1 MTSPQSKRSLITGAN
16 GQDGAYLVEKL
27 IATGDEVH
35 GMCRTAEG
43 ARLLLAQFPR
53 VAAHVADISDGQA
66 IRDLIDRVE
75 PTRVF
80 NLAGNTS
87 VARSWDSPAEA
98 ADVLGVGPVRILEAL
113 WKLARRTGREVRMLQ
128 ASSAEIFGD
137 ASEVPQTEST
147 PRRPVTPYG
156 AAKEFAHEMAGVY
169 RARGMYVS
177 NAVLYNH
184 ESPRRPETFV
194 ARKIAVAVAR
204 IALGQQDTITLGN
217 IDVHRD
223 WGYAP
228 DYVDAMMRIISQPT
242 SGDFIVA
249 TGVSHTVR
257 EFVAE
262 AFSGAGVSDWEGRVI
277 IDPGLYRPADPQQL
291 VGDPSRLRSIGW
303 EPSVTF
309 HELVSIM
316 VSAELAHL
324 ALGRL

>member
-1 MTSPQSKRSLITGAN
+1 MSGARERSLITGAN
-16 GQDGAYLVEKL
+16 GQDGAYLVEML
-27 IATGDEVH
+27 IAAGDDVH
-35 GMCRTAEG
+35 GMCHSQDG
-43 ARLLLAQFPR
+43 ARLLVERYPG
-53 VAAHVADISDGQA
+53 VTTHVADLSDGPA
-66 IRDLIDRVE
+66 IRNLVDAIE

-87 VARSWDSPAEA
+87 VARSWEFPAEA
-98 ADVLGVGPVRILEAL
+98 ADVLGVGPIRLLEASF
-113 WKLARRTGREVRMLQ
+113 KLSERTGRPVRMLQ

-137 ASEVPQTEST
+137 ASEVPQTEDT

-228 DYVDAMMRIISQPT
+228 DYVDAMIRIISQPT

-262 AFSGAGVSDWEGRVI
+262 AFFVAGVQDWEGRVI

-291 VGDPSRLRSIGW
+291 VGDPSKLRSIGW
-303 EPSVTF
+303 KPSVTF

-316 VSAELAHL
+316 VTAEFKQLST
-324 ALGRL
+324 